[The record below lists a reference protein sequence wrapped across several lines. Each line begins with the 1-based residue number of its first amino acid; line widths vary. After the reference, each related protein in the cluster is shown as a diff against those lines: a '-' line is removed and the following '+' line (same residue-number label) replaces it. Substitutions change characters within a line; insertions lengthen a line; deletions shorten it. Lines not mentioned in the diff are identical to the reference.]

1 MKILVEYFKEIE
13 KLFDWYF
20 HLTQIKRI
28 QFNYIAIL
36 ISLATLAYKNDEQ
49 HRKNYSAM
57 CARVDIISN
66 ARAQE
71 QKEYAESLQI
81 YFEKVTSLLE
91 KSLRQ
96 KEELKQIKEQQ

>member
-28 QFNYIAIL
+28 QLNYIIVL
-36 ISLATLAYKNDEQ
+36 ICLATLTYKNDEQ
-49 HRKNYSAM
+49 HRKNYSILS
-57 CARVDIISN
+57 ARIDTITN
-66 ARAQE
+66 ARAKE
-71 QKEYAESLQI
+71 QREYAKSLQL

-91 KSLRQ
+91 KSLKQ
-96 KEELKQIKEQQ
+96 KEELQQIKEKQ